1 MKTKG
6 WIKAIACGL
15 CVSMLFQS
23 AAFAAENNGISDK
36 TVLESSETVTD
47 ETFSESLESANSET
61 ETKETDAEVS
71 ETETEAVRET
81 KDTSET
87 DQIQMN
93 QETKAPET
101 ATAESEDIKSQNNE
115 DTYTVSV
122 KLDEENEKIIA
133 ELKYSGDTS
142 AIENIAFPTWTEE
155 NGQDDI
161 IWEVASQVDSS
172 TWRAEILLKNY
183 DYAKGIYNVHAY
195 AYFKD
200 GTYECAGTEALDVQ
214 VDPKGILKISVNNH
228 AQIEAVL
235 SNVKNADEVDHVAF
249 PVWTEKNGQD
259 DIVWHIA
266 DKNSDGTYS
275 AVIDSANHNNESGL
289 YNVHAYTYDK
299 SDNATFIDGTSCTVE
314 RITAATGIQ
323 LLDQDAASGK
333 FRAQIINVQSSS
345 EITGVRFGVWTDKNG
360 QDDIRWYNASHSGN
374 VWYADISAENHNYES
389 GTYHLVCYAADVNGT
404 DQLLSAADKVLNVS
418 DPGEMT
424 VKVDS
429 KQSKITVTL
438 TGTNFGKD
446 VTRVAFAVW
455 TEANGQDDIV
465 RHIATKKNSS
475 TYEAVIDIK
484 NHNGETGQYNI
495 HAYKYMGDKAEFL
508 HAGTCNIQGFSAA
521 TGVQL
526 LDQNT
531 AMGKF
536 RAQIVNVKSPATVTS
551 VRFAVWT
558 DKNGKDDLVWYNGT
572 HSGNVWY
579 ADISASNH
587 DFESGK
593 YNIQCYAYDSR
604 GAQQCI
610 TAAVKTVKVTQKSGF
625 SKEADGNT
633 YYYNSDGTRVKG
645 WKTINNNKYYFDAK
659 TGAMQT
665 GWNYVGGYKLYF
677 KSNGVLSENVDSL
690 IGKQSSYYVKVNTST
705 NTVTIFAK
713 DGSNGYIIPVKK
725 MICSTG
731 KSGTPTIKGTFTIKR
746 YARWGT
752 LMGPVYGQYCSQIYG
767 GYLFHSAW
775 YYVNGNNRTLSVS
788 EYRKLGTN
796 ASHGCVRLTV
806 ADAKWIYDNCNGST
820 VYVYSKGSDGDPFR
834 KPSRPNPVVISGDYG
849 YDPTDPAFN

>member
-389 GTYHLVCYAADVNGT
+389 GTYHLVCYAADANGT

-455 TEANGQDDIV
+455 TEANGQDDIAELDV
-465 RHIATKKNSS
+465 VLLGEAVEPIQEVLHRVVGGLGAHDLGQAVDENMGNVIVAGIQAADESLQEVIAAHIVVAGLNQTDFIVNIIRQLGPALNADDIAVLAVDSGINELDHLLGLAGALDAHDHSHHSYHSLLCTPGRTPGLVHLCYHFYWGIATDLLKFTKNSQPAPGLLS
-475 TYEAVIDIK
+475 TQPGLPTEPRFCGDPKDFICSGGMNPPGIK
-484 NHNGETGQYNI
+484 VLP
-495 HAYKYMGDKAEFL
+495 KA
-508 HAGTCNIQGFSAA
+508 
-521 TGVQL
+521 
-526 LDQNT
+526 
-531 AMGKF
+531 K
-536 RAQIVNVKSPATVTS
+536 R
-551 VRFAVWT
+551 
-558 DKNGKDDLVWYNGT
+558 LVWRPYNLA
-572 HSGNVWY
+572 SS
-579 ADISASNH
+579 SA
-587 DFESGK
+587 F
-593 YNIQCYAYDSR
+593 
-604 GAQQCI
+604 
-610 TAAVKTVKVTQKSGF
+610 
-625 SKEADGNT
+625 
-633 YYYNSDGTRVKG
+633 
-645 WKTINNNKYYFDAK
+645 
-659 TGAMQT
+659 
-665 GWNYVGGYKLYF
+665 
-677 KSNGVLSENVDSL
+677 LSS
-690 IGKQSSYYVKVNTST
+690 
-705 NTVTIFAK
+705 
-713 DGSNGYIIPVKK
+713 
-725 MICSTG
+725 
-731 KSGTPTIKGTFTIKR
+731 
-746 YARWGT
+746 
-752 LMGPVYGQYCSQIYG
+752 
-767 GYLFHSAW
+767 
-775 YYVNGNNRTLSVS
+775 
-788 EYRKLGTN
+788 
-796 ASHGCVRLTV
+796 
-806 ADAKWIYDNCNGST
+806 
-820 VYVYSKGSDGDPFR
+820 
-834 KPSRPNPVVISGDYG
+834 
-849 YDPTDPAFN
+849 